1 MNLWDLLKMGLRN
14 LSRRKA
20 RTALTVVGVIIGT
33 VSIVSMVSIGIGI
46 NETFEK
52 TYMENGAMTI
62 IRIEQYSSNFD
73 EKGEWTGETKQT
85 LDDALVE
92 ALRGIDHIKAIAP
105 IIDQQAQLKCG
116 KYTAGISLRAIGRD
130 AFGEFGFP
138 ELKYGSY
145 PSEKDYRKIILSNG
159 ALSEFNYFAGRK
171 YESKS
176 VDPTEEAITFTFSS
190 WNYQKNPRKKDF
202 KIEMTP
208 KSGNFAVMSEADSW
222 EYNYNCYVDMDFFKE
237 IWKQYTSTLT
247 VADRKKAMQAISA
260 YSSIYV
266 NVDNIDNVTKVQDEI
281 KALGYGTYSDMQY
294 LEPLQQTSNMIQ
306 IVLGAIGALAMLVS
320 AINIANTMVM
330 SIYERTREIGIMKV
344 LGCKV
349 YDIRR
354 LFLYEAALIGL
365 MGGIIGII
373 LSYAVSFGINRYG
386 QPIFSAIMQ
395 TSAVYDVEGAK
406 FSVIPFWLPFAAA
419 IFGML
424 VGVVSGYIP
433 ARRATKISAIEAMK
447 SNQ

>member
-20 RTALTVVGVIIGT
+20 RTALTVVGVVIGT
-33 VSIVSMVSIGIGI
+33 ISIVSMVSIGIGI

-62 IRIEQYSSNFD
+62 IQIEQYSSNFD
-73 EKGEWTGETKQT
+73 ESGMWTGDTKQV
-85 LDDALVE
+85 LNDDLVQQ
-92 ALRGIDHIKAIAP
+92 LRGIEHIKAIAP
-105 IIDQQAQLKCG
+105 IIDQQAQLKSG
-116 KYTAGISLRAIGRD
+116 KFSTYITLRAIGRD
-130 AFGEFGFP
+130 AFNEFGFP
-138 ELKYGSY
+138 KLVQGSY
-145 PSEKDYRKIILSNG
+145 PTKTDYRKIVLSNG
-159 ALSEFNYFAGRK
+159 ALGNFSYYSNRK
-171 YESKS
+171 YESKT
-176 VDPTEEAITFTFSS
+176 VDPTVDKITFVFPE
-190 WNYQKNPRKKDF
+190 WNYTKNPRKKDF

-208 KSGNFAVMSEADSW
+208 KTTNYAVMAESDNW
-222 EYNYNCYVDMDFFKE
+222 EYNSNCYVDMDFFKE
-237 IWKQYTSTLT
+237 IWKQYASTLT
-247 VADRKKAMQAISA
+247 VADRKKAMQAIES

-266 NVDNIDNVTKVQDEI
+266 NVDNIENVTKVQEAI
-281 KALGYGTYSDMQY
+281 KELGYGTYSDMQY
-294 LEPLQQTSNMIQ
+294 LEPLQQTSNMIR

-349 YDIRR
+349 VDVRK

-365 MGGIIGII
+365 MGGIIGIV
-373 LSYAVSFGINRYG
+373 LSYGVSFAINKYG
-386 QPIFSAIMQ
+386 QPIFAAIMQ
-395 TSAVYDVEGAK
+395 TSAVYDVEGAT
-406 FSVIPFWLPFAAA
+406 FSVIPLWLPFAAA
-419 IFGML
+419 MFGMM